1 MVTGGAQGIGGG
13 ISEGF
18 ARAGASVTV
27 VDIDEA
33 AAAALASS
41 LGNEGLAAQYVI
53 ADVSSGADAKRAI
66 AGAVS
71 AFGGVDVLVNN
82 AGIQPM
88 ASYVKLDAETEEGW
102 DRIIGVNLKACFL
115 MSKCAIPSM
124 RERGGGVVINIAS
137 VQGLQSQPQVPAYA
151 ASKGGV
157 LSLTR
162 NMALDYAPENIRVVA
177 INPGT
182 IDTPMVR
189 TQAKAAGD
197 EDAMV
202 ETWGRT
208 HPIGR
213 VGSPPTL
220 PTPRCFWPAIRPA
233 SSRASTSASTAATW
247 PAVPG
252 QGTPRRSR
260 DASNSGYGGS
270 VCRKL
275 IRFQTS
281 ITVKVSPKAGMA
293 VSSMPVSMKR

>member
-1 MVTGGAQGIGGG
+1 MGTFDGKSVVVTGGAQGIGGG
-13 ISEGF
+13 ISKGF
-18 ARAGASVTV
+18 AQAGASVTV
-27 VDIDEA
+27 VDIDET
-33 AAAALASS
+33 AAAALTRS
-41 LGNEGLAAQYVI
+41 LGAEGLAAQYVV
-53 ADVSSGADAKRAI
+53 ADVSSGADAHRAI

-71 AFGGVDVLVNN
+71 AFDGVDVLVNN

-88 ASYVKLDAETEEGW
+88 HSYVKLDAETEEGW

-115 MSKCAIPSM
+115 MSKYAIPSM
-124 RERGGGVVINIAS
+124 RERGGGVIINIAS

-202 ETWGRT
+202 ESWGRT

-213 VGSPPTL
+213 VGQ
-220 PTPRCFWPAIRPA
+220 PADIANAAMFLA
-233 SSRASTSASTAATW
+233 SDQASFITGEYLC
-247 PAVPG
+247 VDG
-252 QGTPRRSR
+252 
-260 DASNSGYGGS
+260 GYMARGAW
-270 VCRKL
+270 
-275 IRFQTS
+275 
-281 ITVKVSPKAGMA
+281 AGNTEE
-293 VSSMPVSMKR
+293 

>member
-1 MVTGGAQGIGGG
+1 MGTFDGKSVVVTGGAQGIGGG
-13 ISEGF
+13 VSEGF

-33 AAAALASS
+33 AAAALCDN
-41 LGNEGLAAQYVI
+41 LEDEGCTAQYAI
-53 ADVSSGADAKRAI
+53 ADVSSHADAKRAI
-66 AGAVS
+66 ELAVS

-88 ASYVKLDAETEEGW
+88 GSYVKLDAETEEGW

-115 MSKCAIPSM
+115 MSKYAIPSM

-137 VQGLQSQPQVPAYA
+137 VQGLQSQPLVPAYA

-162 NMALDYAPENIRVVA
+162 NMALDYARENIRVVA
-177 INPGT
+177 INPGS
-182 IDTPMVR
+182 IDTPMLR
-189 TQAKAAGD
+189 AQAREAGD

-213 VGSPPTL
+213 IGQ
-220 PTPRCFWPAIRPA
+220 PADIANAAMFLA
-233 SSRASTSASTAATW
+233 SDQASLITGEYLCVDGGYMA
-247 PAVPG
+247 
-252 QGTPRRSR
+252 QG
-260 DASNSGYGGS
+260 AW
-270 VCRKL
+270 
-275 IRFQTS
+275 
-281 ITVKVSPKAGMA
+281 AGNYDE
-293 VSSMPVSMKR
+293 

>member
-1 MVTGGAQGIGGG
+1 M
-13 ISEGF
+13 
-18 ARAGASVTV
+18 
-27 VDIDEA
+27 
-33 AAAALASS
+33 
-41 LGNEGLAAQYVI
+41 
-53 ADVSSGADAKRAI
+53 
-66 AGAVS
+66 
-71 AFGGVDVLVNN
+71 NN

-115 MSKCAIPSM
+115 MSKYAIPSM

-213 VGSPPTL
+213 VGQ
-220 PTPRCFWPAIRPA
+220 PADIANAAMFLA
-233 SSRASTSASTAATW
+233 SDQASFITGEYLCVDGGYMARGAW
-247 PAVPG
+247 
-252 QGTPRRSR
+252 
-260 DASNSGYGGS
+260 SGN
-270 VCRKL
+270 
-275 IRFQTS
+275 TE
-281 ITVKVSPKAGMA
+281 A
-293 VSSMPVSMKR
+293 

>member
-1 MVTGGAQGIGGG
+1 MVIAAPAGSQEQAQVGTFDGKSVVVTGGAQGIGGG
-13 ISEGF
+13 ISKGF
-18 ARAGASVTV
+18 AQAGASVTV

-33 AAAALASS
+33 AAAALTRS
-41 LGNEGLAAQYVI
+41 LGDQGLAAQYVI
-53 ADVSSGADAKRAI
+53 ADVSSGADAQRAI

-88 ASYVKLDAETEEGW
+88 GSYVKLDAETEEGW

-115 MSKCAIPSM
+115 MSKYAIPSM
-124 RERGGGVVINIAS
+124 RERGGGVIINIAS

-213 VGSPPTL
+213 VGQ
-220 PTPRCFWPAIRPA
+220 PADIANAAMFLA
-233 SSRASTSASTAATW
+233 SDQASFITGEYLC
-247 PAVPG
+247 VDG
-252 QGTPRRSR
+252 
-260 DASNSGYGGS
+260 GYMARGAW
-270 VCRKL
+270 
-275 IRFQTS
+275 
-281 ITVKVSPKAGMA
+281 AGNTEE
-293 VSSMPVSMKR
+293 